1 MAREHGR
8 PRRWAPLVV
17 GVPAAAGLALLFTG
31 VIQLPDLSSALAHL
45 SRRLGAWT
53 YLLVAGFA
61 FLETAA
67 FVGLI
72 APGETALALGGV
84 VAARGHASLVPMIVI
99 AWAAAAAGDLV
110 SFSVGSRVGRSVL
123 TTYGPRLQLT
133 QRRLARVDAFI
144 AAYGPK
150 AILVGRFVGFIR
162 AVAPF
167 LAASTGMRLR
177 AFLPWSLLGTGV
189 WSTSFVLVGYAF
201 SASVGHATGL
211 LSKGA
216 LGLAVVAALI
226 LAVRTRRESDE

>member
-1 MAREHGR
+1 
-8 PRRWAPLVV
+8 LVGLV
-17 GVPAAAGLALLFTG
+17 LGAGAAAALALSLTG
-31 VIQLPDLSSALAHL
+31 VIPLPDLTTALARV

-84 VAARGHASLVPMIVI
+84 VAAQGHASLLAMIVI
-99 AWAAAAAGDLV
+99 AWAGAAAGDLV
-110 SFSVGSRVGRSVL
+110 SFGVGGRVGRSAL
-123 TTYGPRLQLT
+123 RTYGPRLGLT
-133 QRRLARVDAFI
+133 NRRLARVDAFY
-144 AAYGPK
+144 AAYGPR
-150 AILVGRFVGFIR
+150 AILVGRFIGIIR

-189 WSTSFVLVGYAF
+189 WSASFVLVGYAF
-201 SASVGHATGL
+201 SASVDHATGV
-211 LSKGA
+211 LSDGA
-216 LGLAVVAALI
+216 LGVATAAGLI
-226 LAVRTRRESDE
+226 LAVRARRAAHRPAD